1 MDKTE
6 VKNMMLSNRVFMA
19 AMNTRFGL
27 LQTIQTLSQAA
38 VRSPEPIKGALS
50 AELGSIICLMQWM
63 IMLYGNS
70 NVSTTISTDA
80 LNKIGGFV
88 RWDVAEIIPDLQAIY
103 GEGVVIIVHTIATW
117 ADQTLNGQL
126 WEKTTEALG
135 IAVKTA

>member
-88 RWDVAEIIPDLQAIY
+88 RCDVSEIIEDLKTIY
-103 GEGVVIIVHTIATW
+103 GEGVIVTAHPISTW
-117 ADQTLNGQL
+117 ADQTLNGEL
-126 WEKTTEALG
+126 WERTSEA
-135 IAVKTA
+135 VRN

>member
-88 RWDVAEIIPDLQAIY
+88 RCDVSEIIEDLKTIY
-103 GEGVVIIVHTIATW
+103 GEGVIVTAHTISTW
-117 ADQTLNGQL
+117 ADQTLNGEL
-126 WEKTTEALG
+126 WERTSEA
-135 IAVKTA
+135 VRN

>member
-88 RWDVAEIIPDLQAIY
+88 RCDVSEIIRDLQAIY